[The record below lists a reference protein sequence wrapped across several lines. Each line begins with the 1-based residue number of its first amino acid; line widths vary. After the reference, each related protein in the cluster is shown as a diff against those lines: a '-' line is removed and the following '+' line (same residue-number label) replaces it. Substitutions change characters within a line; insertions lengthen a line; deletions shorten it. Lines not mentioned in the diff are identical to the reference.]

1 MPPLIISTAVR
12 VKLEV
17 KHSVVEAE
25 IQQCFF
31 NQEGNCLLDER
42 EEHRTDPET
51 LWFVAETNRCRILK
65 VVFILKDGNIHIK
78 SAYEANA
85 KDIAV
90 YAEKNSKG

>member
-12 VKLEV
+12 VKLET

-31 NQEGNCLLDER
+31 NQEGNCLSDDR

-51 LWFVAETNRCRILK
+51 LWFVAETNRCRKLK
-65 VVFILKDGNIHIK
+65 IVFILKNGSIHIK
-78 SAYEANA
+78 SAYDANA
-85 KDIAV
+85 KDLAT
-90 YAEKNSKG
+90 YAEKNSQG